1 MNNVYDHFGKIDGL
15 VNNAPSI
22 HPGMIKDM
30 SLNQWKTNFKA
41 NLEGAFLTTNYVLP
55 KMMEQESGSIVN
67 ISSVAGTKG
76 ISFIS
81 AYAAAKS
88 ALINF
93 SKSCAIEAAPNV
105 RVNCVIPGAIETP
118 SFSAAMMT
126 DEMLESTKNTIP
138 LKRIGK
144 PIEVANAVM
153 FLLSDLASY
162 ITGADL
168 IIDGGKTADLNAGN

>member
-1 MNNVYDHFGKIDGL
+1 
-15 VNNAPSI
+15 
-22 HPGMIKDM
+22 MI
-30 SLNQWKTNFKA
+30 
-41 NLEGAFLTTNYVLP
+41 
-55 KMMEQESGSIVN
+55 N
-67 ISSVAGTKG
+67 I
-76 ISFIS
+76 
-81 AYAAAKS
+81 
-88 ALINF
+88 

-118 SFSAAMMT
+118 SFNAAMMT

-168 IIDGGKTADLNAGN
+168 IIDGGKTADLNAGNWTKS